1 MQNHGSRILS
11 FSLFVNLILF
21 GAPRLSVPETLTI
34 GRNLETFASVRLSE
48 HAPAAGLT
56 VRITSND
63 PKKVLFSDAPDKP
76 GQPSITLTVKAQYV
90 ETPDFFLQ
98 AGSELGTATYSVA
111 AEGYEQASGKAI
123 IGPSGIMLHGPY
135 KAPTFKTTTGAPAR
149 ITVYSALVDKD
160 GKVITPQPVAGGRSV
175 EIEVRSSDEKVAK
188 LSPSR
193 ILIQSGMMSAETQFQ
208 PALPGTTTLSLAVPQ
223 SFGLTAA
230 AATVAATVDYPG
242 IGLTGDLTIG
252 KDLQTQG
259 IVLLGEPPP
268 AGGLDIELKS
278 SDPKKLL
285 LSTNFDKV
293 GSGSLTVHVPEGQ
306 LRASYFIQSLSDS
319 GTVNYTATAKGFR
332 QRAAPVYLAPSG
344 FMVVYWLY
352 GPPDEAEVLRA
363 NSGIRDPRPFTAS
376 ISAKKPAYVSLW
388 PVYLNPET
396 KRGADRTAQRLR
408 AGVSAVVELK
418 NSNPDVAQVTSKVVL
433 KEASEFALAEF
444 KPLAPG
450 QTVISVNTPAGFS
463 APSNG
468 STVTAIVKD

>member
-1 MQNHGSRILS
+1 MKRWQSCHL
-11 FSLFVNLILF
+11 
-21 GAPRLSVPETLTI
+21 P
-34 GRNLETFASVRLSE
+34 
-48 HAPAAGLT
+48 
-56 VRITSND
+56 
-63 PKKVLFSDAPDKP
+63 
-76 GQPSITLTVKAQYV
+76 
-90 ETPDFFLQ
+90 
-98 AGSELGTATYSVA
+98 
-111 AEGYEQASGKAI
+111 
-123 IGPSGIMLHGPY
+123 
-135 KAPTFKTTTGAPAR
+135 
-149 ITVYSALVDKD
+149 
-160 GKVITPQPVAGGRSV
+160 
-175 EIEVRSSDEKVAK
+175 
-188 LSPSR
+188 R

-230 AATVAATVDYPG
+230 AATVGATVDYPG

-319 GTVNYTATAKGFR
+319 GTVNYTATAKGFKE
-332 QRAAPVYLAPSG
+332 RAVPIYLAPSG
-344 FMVVYWLY
+344 IMVVYWLY

-376 ISAKKPAYVSLW
+376 VSAKKPAYVSLW
-388 PVYLNPET
+388 PVYLDPET

-418 NSNPDVAQVTSKVVL
+418 NSNPDVAQVTSKVEL
-433 KEASEFALAEF
+433 KEGRSLHS
-444 KPLAPG
+444 L
-450 QTVISVNTPAGFS
+450 SLN
-463 APSNG
+463 PSLQG
-468 STVTAIVKD
+468 RP